1 MSRREAFSPLDREPV
16 REALARAGSPVFWV
30 ERCAEAVLA
39 LCVSP
44 QGSHSASNYA
54 RPRVTSPHFPLR
66 GAFTFTRQ
74 SDGARFRLTLRGRK
88 WKAVQAA

>member
-1 MSRREAFSPLDREPV
+1 MSRHEAFSPLDRGPV
-16 REALARAGSPVFWV
+16 WEALARAGAPVFWAQ
-30 ERCAEAVLA
+30 RCAEAVVA

-44 QGSHSASNYA
+44 QGSHAASNYA
-54 RPRVTSPHFPLR
+54 RPRVTSSHFPLR

-74 SDGARFRLTLRGRK
+74 SDGVRFRLTLRGRK